1 MPVVLFDLGGVL
13 VESNGRT
20 ALQQLSPHLD
30 AEQVLDR
37 WNRSRSVGLFE
48 RGQIAEAEFATAFIQ
63 EWELSMREEAFLEWF
78 AAWVPGYLNGAMEL
92 VRALRGKHRVG
103 CLSNTNAIHWK
114 RVAELEGLFD
124 FSFASHII
132 GLMKPEHQAFELV
145 VSALNVRPGEIH
157 FFDDLQANVSAAR
170 EVGINASVARSPQ
183 EVESILLSNG
193 LLSRA
198 GT

>member
-13 VESNGRT
+13 VQSNGRS

-48 RGQIAEAEFATAFIQ
+48 RGQMAEAEFATAFIQ
-63 EWELSMREEAFLEWF
+63 EWELSMGEEAFLESF
-78 AAWVPGYLNGAMEL
+78 AAWVPGYLDGTMEL

-114 RVAELEGLFD
+114 RVAELRGLFD
-124 FSFASHII
+124 FSFASHIT
-132 GLMKPEHQAFELV
+132 GLMKPDHQAFELV
-145 VSALNVRPGEIH
+145 ISTLKVRPSEVH

-170 EVGINASVARSPQ
+170 EVGINASVARSPS

-193 LLSRA
+193 LLSHA